1 MSNVTVV
8 NQDAKRPSIKRKLS
22 VKKIGS
28 GLGIEESNDYTSK
41 KRDTRVEISNI
52 EAMFGSISVPN
63 SSTNNLKSSSQD
75 NSLIVLKNPN

>member
-1 MSNVTVV
+1 ML
-8 NQDAKRPSIKRKLS
+8 KM
-22 VKKIGS
+22 GS

-75 NSLIVLKNPN
+75 NSLLVLKNPN